1 MSYVKNYNVGQIQL
15 DLPTPNYF
23 HELPL
28 LSFGDIHG
36 SVNLSL
42 VFNYGMN
49 KENSNPYNIAAGYKL
64 NMQKRIVMSNGV
76 PCEFQNETG
85 KTITLNKTNNLYSF
99 DDDTQRVLR
108 LNNGS
113 YELENAD
120 FSKEIYDNAGKITA
134 VYDKYGVLVLS
145 YSYDSTG
152 RLASI
157 AYRSTKTITLSY
169 NSASCLSSITYNG
182 KTISL
187 TYTTSEVQVS
197 HYNGVTF
204 KLTFS
209 NENFTATATAT
220 ENSTAVTYAT
230 KIERPSEYWKILKIS
245 NLIGTDIVDEM
256 TYEFSDMIIDYP
268 DTVLQYANKHSQVDM
283 TDKNGVKTRVQ
294 YQNEKPLYSYE
305 VTTDGEYVEGDI
317 NIFNTIDDLEN
328 TNISGTFNKST
339 GIAMYVTNSN
349 TQVWEHNAC
358 DYYDS
363 SVMGYYI
370 ITGWIRSKDNY
381 VSSPLC
387 ISKGGGTYDIQFT
400 PDVTPYK
407 QWKYFAYKFYL
418 NANFIKVFPENTGFV
433 ELKDLRIIFKP
444 TYIID
449 NENGKRRIA
458 ISENVLVYHS
468 GNTYDYLPIDEATF
482 TCGSEYLSDYGKVH
496 FEDILRY
503 KLNKKKNVHTN
514 EIYYDKCKNI
524 LYTSSSNELK
534 VMYNGTAYSL
544 NSFYLGSRRYT
555 TKGLVTTVFKD
566 DTVNFLVCEVKNA
579 NGTVVSSQVI
589 NNKLDVTSA
598 TVDAII
604 TSYTRQNDLIT
615 EESVIDSLDNNLYT
629 RATSYS
635 VDSSG
640 SPTITTVDEF
650 NNTTVYTLDSVWG
663 NVKSLTLPGGQV
675 VTDEYDA
682 DACAKVK
689 RTFTSGGRSNIYE
702 YFGGN
707 LSRVQGNGIY
717 YDFAYSKGDLSSIK
731 KNNALIEEHEITD
744 TQTDSYYPSKSGS
757 IYSENS
763 TFDKYGR
770 LTNIADVLTNTYRV
784 DPWCISGNYT
794 ASETDNASSQLATST
809 DHITG
814 NVTKFGYDENKL
826 DKAAVFNSSGTKLGE
841 ESFTYDNANRVTNNE
856 YVYGTKSV
864 KETRE
869 YVTAEDA
876 VNLDE
881 RVSDYIFAVN
891 NSTVVSSTNSYD
903 TFKRLKKKTITV
915 GDNKVVKNYTYNKT
929 WPSVTAHT
937 MKNIRTH
944 YYSWNHDNKMRVN
957 AETDADAGYENYY
970 SYDDYG
976 QLTRENNGH
985 YGKTI
990 LYTYDNIG
998 NITKAQKYDYTTGTV
1013 SGTPTEDTYVY
1024 STSYPDRLTSFN
1036 NKSITYENNGCVKTY
1051 DGWTYTWHKGKLSA
1065 IRKSTTSSAS
1075 SNSRAFIAGTSRDYT
1090 FTYNAQGQRTQK
1102 KYTYFPGSIQQID
1115 YMTSCTT
1122 AYEYDLHGRLL
1133 SDTRTLKY
1141 NDGTIITKKFVF
1153 IYEESEIVGVIFTN
1167 SSGTGTYYYDKNPR
1181 GDVVN
1186 ILDNSGNIVVKY
1198 TYDAY
1203 GNCTRGY
1210 TTNNDLADSN
1220 PIRYRSYYYDE
1231 DTGLYYLNARYYNPQ
1246 WRRFIS
1252 PDNTAYLDPESVNGL
1267 NLYAYCLN
1275 DPVNYADP
1283 SGNSVIASFL
1293 IGFAVTSL
1301 VGWGLS
1307 EIFGAQIAGGIS
1319 SISGG
1324 LAAIST
1330 GISLYALGPCGIV
1343 AGTVLILTGG
1353 LTIGFGLNE
1362 IVDGT
1367 TGTNYIQDWTGWSN
1381 SVYNCVYTGLNIA
1394 SAVGSIS
1401 GNIGM
1406 RFASNKILNAIVQ
1419 DPSKITNYKLW
1430 QIKTYGKYTSLYTPG
1445 TLKRGS
1451 HVGQGYT
1458 LTHNQNA
1465 SLGYIQWHPG
1475 GGHHGPLAYWKIT
1488 SSFNKAVRF
1497 YYLTG
1502 LPF

>member
-1 MSYVKNYNVGQIQL
+1 MIDAKFLYCAKTNKIINFKKWRKNMSYIKNYNVGQIQL

-49 KENSNPYNIAAGYKL
+49 KESSNPYSIAAGYKL
-64 NMQKRIVMSNGV
+64 NMQKRIVMSNEV
-76 PCEFQNETG
+76 PCKFQNETG

-108 LNNGS
+108 LNNDGS

-120 FSKEIYDNAGKITA
+120 FSKEIYDNAGKITK
-134 VYDKYGVLVLS
+134 VYDKYEVPVLS
-145 YSYDSTG
+145 YSYNPAG
-152 RLASI
+152 QLISI
-157 AYRSTKTITLSY
+157 AYRTTKTITLSY

-187 TYTTSEVQVS
+187 TYATSEVQVS

-220 ENSTAVTYAT
+220 ENSTVVTYAT

-268 DTVLQYANKHSQVDM
+268 DTVLQYTHKHSQVDM

-328 TNISGTFNKST
+328 TNISGKFNKST

-444 TYIID
+444 THIID

-544 NSFYLGSRRYT
+544 NSFYLGKRRYT
-555 TKGLVTTVFKD
+555 SNGIVTTVFKD
-566 DTVNFLVCEVKNA
+566 DTTNFLVCESIDA
-579 NGTVVSSQVI
+579 NGAVVSSQTF
-589 NNKLDVTSA
+589 NNKLDVVSA
-598 TVDAII
+598 STDGVTTV
-604 TSYTRQNDLIT
+604 YTRQNDLLVY
-615 EESVIDSLDNNLYT
+615 ESVSCLYT
-629 RATSYS
+629 RTTAYG
-635 VDSSG
+635 VDASG
-640 SPTITTVDEF
+640 CPTITTVDEF

-663 NVKSLTLPGGQV
+663 NVKSVILPDGKII
-675 VTDEYDA
+675 TDEYDE
-682 DACAKVK
+682 DACAKLK
-689 RTFTSGGRSNIYE
+689 RTFTAGGRSNVYE

-707 LSRVQGNGIY
+707 LSRVQSNGIF
-717 YDFAYSKGDLSSIK
+717 YDFTYSKGDLSAIK
-731 KNNALIEEHEITD
+731 KNNVLIEEHEITD
-744 TQTDSYYPSKSGS
+744 TQTDSYYPSKAAAV
-757 IYSENS
+757 YSNKA

-770 LTNIADVLTNTYRV
+770 LTSIDGVITNTYKNNPICV
-784 DPWCISGNYT
+784 SGDYS
-794 ASETDNASSQLATST
+794 ASENDNASAKLATSE
-809 DHITG
+809 DLITG
-814 NVTKFGYDENKL
+814 NVTKFAYDG
-826 DKAAVFNSSGTKLGE
+826 DKPDKIGVFNSFGTKINE
-841 ESFTYDNANRVTNNE
+841 EIVSYDDIDRVISDEYFISVSDSKSIKETKTYVTPTTSPNADNRVAKYSFYHNGVMMVSSVNTYDE
-856 YVYGTKSV
+856 
-864 KETRE
+864 
-869 YVTAEDA
+869 
-876 VNLDE
+876 L
-881 RVSDYIFAVN
+881 
-891 NSTVVSSTNSYD
+891 
-903 TFKRLKKKTITV
+903 KRLSDKVITV
-915 GDNKVVKNYTYNKT
+915 GENEIVRSFNYDYTCLGEILEYRNGSAIHDYVWNSDSSLRTTIEHDYITDRYTNK
-929 WPSVTAHT
+929 
-937 MKNIRTH
+937 
-944 YYSWNHDNKMRVN
+944 
-957 AETDADAGYENYY
+957 YE
-970 SYDDYG
+970 YDSYG
-976 QLTRENNGH
+976 QLIREDNGH

-998 NITKAQKYDYTTGTV
+998 NITKAQKYDYTTGAV

-1036 NKSITYENNGCVKTY
+1036 NKSITYDNNGYVKTY
-1051 DGWTYTWHKGKLSA
+1051 SGWTYTWHKGKLNTISMN
-1065 IRKSTTSSAS
+1065 TSSTS
-1075 SNSRAFIAGTSRDYT
+1075 GGTSQNYT
-1090 FTYNAQGQRTQK
+1090 FTYNAQGQRTKK
-1102 KYTYFPGSIQQID
+1102 KYTYSPGLIQQID

-1133 SDTRTLKY
+1133 SDTRTLNY
-1141 NDGTIITKKFVF
+1141 NDGTTISKKFVF
-1153 IYEESEIVGVIFTN
+1153 LYEESEIVGVIFTN

-1181 GDVVN
+1181 GDVIG
-1186 ILDNSGNIVVKY
+1186 ILDNSGNTVVKY

-1210 TTNNDLADSN
+1210 TTNTDLADSN
-1220 PIRYRSYYYDE
+1220 PIRYRSYYYDK
-1231 DTGLYYLNARYYNPQ
+1231 DTGLYYLNARYYNPE

-1252 PDNTAYLDPESVNGL
+1252 PDDTAYLDIESANGL
-1267 NLYAYCLN
+1267 NLYAYCGN
-1275 DPVNYADP
+1275 DPINRYDP
-1283 SGNSVIASFL
+1283 SGCAWDTVLDIISIGWSLYDL
-1293 IGFAVTSL
+1293 IKKPSWENAGWLALDVVFAVVPFLTGSRIMKAASKL
-1301 VGWGLS
+1301 DDIS
-1307 EIFGAQIAGGIS
+1307 DIGGYMNKFDNVYD
-1319 SISGG
+1319 SIVIGNDMG
-1324 LAAIST
+1324 RVTNLAFDT
-1330 GISLYALGPCGIV
+1330 GSMIYDGYKPLNALYAMGKADEVTNAMRYAAKVDNARFIMDKFN
-1343 AGTVLILTGG
+1343 AGYRIINAGSDGRGFIKMMKSAYGMELRILYR
-1353 LTIGFGLNE
+1353 LK
-1362 IVDGT
+1362 
-1367 TGTNYIQDWTGWSN
+1367 Y
-1381 SVYNCVYTGLNIA
+1381 
-1394 SAVGSIS
+1394 
-1401 GNIGM
+1401 GN
-1406 RFASNKILNAIVQ
+1406 KLH
-1419 DPSKITNYKLW
+1419 KLW
-1430 QIKTYGKYTSLYTPG
+1430 WI
-1445 TLKRGS
+1445 
-1451 HVGQGYT
+1451 
-1458 LTHNQNA
+1458 
-1465 SLGYIQWHPG
+1465 
-1475 GGHHGPLAYWKIT
+1475 
-1488 SSFNKAVRF
+1488 FNSGRRIIW
-1497 YYLTG
+1497 
-1502 LPF
+1502 